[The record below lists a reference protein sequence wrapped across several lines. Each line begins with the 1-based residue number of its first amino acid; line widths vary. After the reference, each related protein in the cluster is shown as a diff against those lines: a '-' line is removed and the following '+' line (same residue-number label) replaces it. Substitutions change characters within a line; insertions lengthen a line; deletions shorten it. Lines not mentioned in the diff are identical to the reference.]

1 MFKLCMSKSL
11 PQVVLKPVLQGVA
24 VKRGVAMDGNL
35 GLGGDSQ
42 GQSLASSTWADSGNL
57 QVFRSPH
64 LSFRSK
70 WPQIK
75 CPTRKQNTFLFFA
88 LFKKCD
94 LFWVVSWLSH
104 LSKIPNGQNQECT
117 QFPTAFSGNI
127 FHAFSQGVLHFV
139 VLLLLRKNRDH

>member
-1 MFKLCMSKSL
+1 MSKPL

-42 GQSLASSTWADSGNL
+42 GQSLASSTWADTGNL

-70 WPQIK
+70 
-75 CPTRKQNTFLFFA
+75 
-88 LFKKCD
+88 
-94 LFWVVSWLSH
+94 
-104 LSKIPNGQNQECT
+104 
-117 QFPTAFSGNI
+117 
-127 FHAFSQGVLHFV
+127 
-139 VLLLLRKNRDH
+139 